1 MKTLIL
7 ALGNP
12 ILSDDGVAHEVA
24 DRLAKRLKSS
34 STTTNPA
41 LSEKKAC
48 PERSRRVEGTQYD
61 IIKSSAATMDIIP
74 KLAGYHRLVVVDAV
88 QLGSAPFGTVHRFSL
103 TDLASTVH
111 PSSPH
116 DINFATAFQMA
127 KKWGYHIPA
136 DIRIYGI
143 EVKEL
148 SRFSQGCTPEITE
161 KLHEIVEY
169 ILGDLA
175 GN

>member
-24 DRLAKRLKSS
+24 NRLAERLHSS
-34 STTTNPA
+34 
-41 LSEKKAC
+41 C
-48 PERSRRVEGTQYD
+48 PKPNMQYD

-74 KLAGYHRLVVVDAV
+74 KLAGYDRLAIVDAV
-88 QLGSAPFGTVHRFSL
+88 QLGSAAPGTVHRFSVA
-103 TDLASTVH
+103 DLASTVRR
-111 PSSPH
+111 SSPH
-116 DINFATAFQMA
+116 DINFATALQMG
-127 KKWGYHIPA
+127 KEWGYRIPA

-148 SRFSQGCTPEITE
+148 LRFSENCTPEVAA
-161 KLHEIVEY
+161 KLDEIVKQ
-169 ILGDLA
+169 ILSGLME
-175 GN
+175 

>member
-34 STTTNPA
+34 STTPNI
-41 LSEKKAC
+41 
-48 PERSRRVEGTQYD
+48 QYD

-103 TDLASTVH
+103 TELASTVH

-127 KKWGYHIPA
+127 KQWGYHIPE
-136 DIRIYGI
+136 DVRIYGI

-161 KLHEIVEY
+161 KLHKIVEH
-169 ILGDLA
+169 ILCDLA

>member
-24 DRLAKRLKSS
+24 NRLAEHLQQ
-34 STTTNPA
+34 A
-41 LSEKKAC
+41 
-48 PERSRRVEGTQYD
+48 D

-74 KLAGYHRLVVVDAV
+74 QLAGYDRLAVVDAV
-88 QLGSAPFGTVHRFSL
+88 QLGSAPPGTVHRFSL
-103 TDLASTVH
+103 DELADTVRI
-111 PSSPH
+111 SSPH
-116 DINFATAFQMA
+116 DINFATALQMGRE
-127 KKWGYHIPA
+127 WGYDIPG

-148 SRFSQGCTPEITE
+148 LRFSEDYTPEVAE
-161 KLHEIVEY
+161 SLNEIVEQ
-169 ILGDLA
+169 ILNDLA
-175 GN
+175 D

>member
-12 ILSDDGVAHEVA
+12 ILSDDGAAFEVA
-24 DRLAKRLKSS
+24 DRLVERLRSS
-34 STTTNPA
+34 GA
-41 LSEKKAC
+41 EEQGGC
-48 PERSRRVEGTQYD
+48 D

-74 KLAGYHRLVVVDAV
+74 KLAGYERLVVIDAV
-88 QLGSAPFGTVHRFSL
+88 QFGSASPGTLHRFGL
-103 TDLASTVH
+103 DELAQTVRQ
-111 PSSPH
+111 SSPH

-127 KKWGYHIPA
+127 KEWGYDIPD

-148 SRFSQGCTPEITE
+148 TKFSEGCTPEVTE
-161 KLHEIVEY
+161 KLDDIVEQ
-169 ILGDLA
+169 ILSELLS
-175 GN
+175 

>member
-1 MKTLIL
+1 MLFSL
-7 ALGNP
+7 AQHP
-12 ILSDDGVAHEVA
+12 SAQ
-24 DRLAKRLKSS
+24 S
-34 STTTNPA
+34 
-41 LSEKKAC
+41 
-48 PERSRRVEGTQYD
+48 RVEERQYD

-103 TDLASTVH
+103 TDLASTVR

-127 KKWGYHIPA
+127 RQWGYHIPE
-136 DIRIYGI
+136 DVRIYGI

-161 KLHEIVEY
+161 KLHKIVEY
-169 ILGDLA
+169 ILGDLSR
-175 GN
+175 N

>member
-34 STTTNPA
+34 RTGEN
-41 LSEKKAC
+41 K
-48 PERSRRVEGTQYD
+48 QYD
-61 IIKSSAATMDIIP
+61 IIKSSSATMDIIP
-74 KLAGYHRLVVVDAV
+74 KLAGYGRLVVVDAV
-88 QLGSAPFGTVHRFSL
+88 QLGSAPPGTVHRFSF
-103 TDLASTVH
+103 DELADTIR

-116 DINFATAFQMA
+116 DINFATALSMGR
-127 KKWGYHIPA
+127 KWGYDIPE

-148 SRFSQGCTPEITE
+148 LRFSEACTPQVAEKLDEITE
-161 KLHEIVEY
+161 H
-169 ILGDLA
+169 ILTELE
-175 GN
+175 N

>member
-34 STTTNPA
+34 STTPNPA
-41 LSEKKAC
+41 LSE
-48 PERSRRVEGTQYD
+48 VEGMQYD

-88 QLGSAPFGTVHRFSL
+88 QLGSAIGTVHRFSL
-103 TDLASTVH
+103 TDLASTVR
-111 PSSPH
+111 PSCPH

-127 KKWGYHIPA
+127 KQWGYHIPE

-148 SRFSQGCTPEITE
+148 SRFSQGCTPEIAE
-161 KLHEIVEY
+161 KLNKIVEH

>member
-12 ILSDDGVAHEVA
+12 ILSDDAVAYEVA
-24 DRLAKRLKSS
+24 DRLA
-34 STTTNPA
+34 
-41 LSEKKAC
+41 
-48 PERSRRVEGTQYD
+48 RRCIGVD

-74 KLAGYHRLVVVDAV
+74 KLAGYERLVVIDSV
-88 QLGSAPFGTVHRFSL
+88 QLGSAPPGTVHRFSL
-103 TDLASTVH
+103 DELAETVR

-127 KKWGYHIPA
+127 KQWGYDIPL

-148 SRFSQGCTPEITE
+148 LKFSEGFTPEVAEKLDEITE
-161 KLHEIVEY
+161 HIFR
-169 ILGDLA
+169 DLTTQIK
-175 GN
+175 

>member
-12 ILSDDGVAHEVA
+12 ILSDDGVALEVA
-24 DRLAKRLKSS
+24 DRLTESLHS
-34 STTTNPA
+34 
-41 LSEKKAC
+41 
-48 PERSRRVEGTQYD
+48 VEGTQYD

-74 KLAGYHRLVVVDAV
+74 KLAGYDRLVVLDAI
-88 QLGSAPFGTVHRFSL
+88 QLGSAPIGTVHRFSL
-103 TDLASTVH
+103 ADLASTVH
-111 PSSPH
+111 ISSPH

-127 KKWGYHIPA
+127 KKWGYHIPE

-148 SRFSQGCTPEITE
+148 SRFSQGCTPQITE
-161 KLHEIVEY
+161 KLHDIVEH
-169 ILGDLA
+169 ILRDLA
-175 GN
+175 EN